1 MFEDNYRHRGLRRR
15 LVKTI
20 SEKGIEDKNV
30 LEAIGK
36 VPRHFFFDSALIEHA
51 YDDKAFPI
59 GEGQTISQPYTV
71 AFQTALLN
79 IKQGD
84 TVLEIGTGS
93 GYQAAILIMMGVKL
107 FTIEYNKVL
116 FNKAD
121 VFFKKFNYK
130 VKNFCGDG
138 SQGLKDYAP
147 YDKIIV
153 TAGCPAVPQPLIE
166 QLNIGGILVI
176 PVGNDQT
183 QEMLKI
189 TKLSENEIKQ
199 ESFLQ
204 FSFVPLLGK
213 HGWKK

>member
-1 MFEDNYRHRGLRRR
+1 VFEDNYRHRGLRRR

-153 TAGCPAVPQPLIE
+153 TAGCPAVPQPLID